1 MCVAGL
7 NVSLQ
12 PCHKLRL
19 EGWETRQDICP
30 WCSAEEAAAVDDA
43 THRLFG
49 TSSASLPSNSM
60 PLGSTRSARSAS
72 SSSSTRPILS
82 RSSSSGSEQS
92 DAGQRNREM
101 NLRVNAYLLSSP
113 KKRVHWSD
121 TSSDCE
127 DEASQSTSDDG
138 SVRGIRIDRRVGMFG
153 RGWRKSIKLGKGMF
167 RG

>member
-1 MCVAGL
+1 
-7 NVSLQ
+7 
-12 PCHKLRL
+12 KLRL

-30 WCSAEEAAAVDDA
+30 WCSAEEEAAVDDA

-49 TSSASLPSNSM
+49 TPSASLPSNSM
-60 PLGSTRSARSAS
+60 PLGSTRGARSASSSS

-92 DAGQRNREM
+92 DAGQKNREM

-113 KKRVHWSD
+113 KKRVHWTTSD

-138 SVRGIRIDRRVGMFG
+138 SVRGVRVDRRVGMFG